1 MILGQRKGLE
11 EQMWEEE
18 EHRDVKLKFGN
29 FEANSAGESAGPGEV
44 PQETSEINGLQSW
57 DPKDLKAKT

>member
-1 MILGQRKGLE
+1 ME
-11 EQMWEEE
+11 EQKWEEE
-18 EHRDVKLKFGN
+18 EQRDEKLKFGN